1 MEINITFKSSP
12 LTKLPSI
19 AQLVERWT
27 VVVRC
32 QTSIG
37 RWFKSGSKDSF
48 KNQNVAISVILVQEI
63 VNLNIDD
70 TEVGLRICRFCVL
83 FL

>member
-1 MEINITFKSSP
+1 MKVKVTDSLDNVPNENVVTH
-12 LTKLPSI
+12 LGTDRQTD
-19 AQLVERWT
+19 QLLELLEWLFAT
-27 VVVRC
+27 
-32 QTSIG
+32 
-37 RWFKSGSKDSF
+37 